1 MIYIFIIYFLFF
13 NILNVITYFTNL
25 FKFSKMKK
33 SIKKLNKII
42 KGIKNIDMERK
53 KLDFRFEKSEI
64 TLSSGF
70 TLYSLDEIG
79 EGAFGKIYLGVN
91 NKTKEYVAI
100 KLEIP
105 NSIRS
110 QLQIENKI
118 YNILKGGGKNKNK
131 NFYKNYK

>member
-1 MIYIFIIYFLFF
+1 MRINII
-13 NILNVITYFTNL
+13 
-25 FKFSKMKK
+25 
-33 SIKKLNKII
+33 NKNAMAVLDNPMWESYTLLRIWTE
-42 KGIKNIDMERK
+42 NIDMEGK
-53 KLDFRFEKSEI
+53 KLEFRFEKSEI

>member
-1 MIYIFIIYFLFF
+1 
-13 NILNVITYFTNL
+13 
-25 FKFSKMKK
+25 MKK

-70 TLYSLDEIG
+70 TLY
-79 EGAFGKIYLGVN
+79 LGVN
-91 NKTKEYVAI
+91 NETKEYVAI